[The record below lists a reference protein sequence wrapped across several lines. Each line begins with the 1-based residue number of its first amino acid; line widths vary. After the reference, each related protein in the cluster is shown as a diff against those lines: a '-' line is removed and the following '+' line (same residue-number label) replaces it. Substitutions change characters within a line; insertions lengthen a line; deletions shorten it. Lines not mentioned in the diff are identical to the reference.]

1 MEIKDGMILL
11 YNNDALSFYL
21 EKNDVRVTKMRERE
35 GERERERVRERER
48 ETGRKTDRPTDQ

>member
-21 EKNDVRVTKMRERE
+21 EKNDVRVTKMRERK
-35 GERERERVRERER
+35 RERER
-48 ETGRKTDRPTDQ
+48 E

>member
-48 ETGRKTDRPTDQ
+48 DRQKNRQTD